1 MSDFT
6 TVDDILE
13 ALDEC
18 DEEAL
23 VIINSHAVDLI
34 KHKRM
39 TNNMNKIF
47 EFKVG
52 DRVSWANTRKR
63 DKRYGQRLTG
73 VILSKGRTKLKV
85 RDDDHVTITWTIP
98 ANMVTKIEQQFN
110 PLTGEFE

>member
-6 TVDDILE
+6 TVDEILK

-18 DEEAL
+18 DEGAL
-23 VIINSHAVDLI
+23 VIINSHCCDLI

-52 DRVSWANTRKR
+52 DRVSWENNRKK
-63 DKRYGQRLTG
+63 DKRYGETLTG
-73 VILSKGRTKLKV
+73 VIISKGRTKLKV

-98 ANMVTKIEQQFN
+98 ANMVTKIEKEFN